1 MEFTEFANLLKPIIG
16 GSYNTK
22 RFTRTL
28 FESMMTED
36 GSLQIED
43 ISDETFKSYYNG
55 KTAITKIAQ
64 RVLANLEDENF
75 VEYLN
80 GFGDA
85 TTQELVTT
93 FESYIDDINLMN
105 ASRKI
110 TDLFL
115 EILRNAASSEKK
127 KSTPKS
133 TKKEEKT
140 PHDILS
146 ESILASGKVL
156 ADTWGK
162 AMENLAAEID
172 SSNTPKVSKVP
183 VLNEDVLNDKDS
195 AFLDRFKNEAE
206 PILEYCIEHDP
217 SGEWTKIS
225 LADEINDFLASWK
238 YDVRKIKDNTFR
250 TLVLD
255 TLNVLADYT
264 YYLSDKFLRLI
275 PDRNILWFR
284 NESWE
289 EGEQLR
295 NVLQPESYK
304 KRCEMRDIYMRLY
317 PIPEDNVGTDSI
329 ELPEEQPSKKS
340 TYSSSD
346 KALLQEF
353 TSDYDEIMVKLIS
366 EDYASSLI
374 DMSLPMKI
382 DDLYKNK
389 WISKADTFIDLTLKS
404 NVFALLGE
412 LNTLNNSFSDGATEI
427 SNIKKTRIKIRNLYV
442 KLHPDTFS
450 DTIPY
455 DAFIDDWNDEE
466 Y

>member
-1 MEFTEFANLLKPIIG
+1 MEFTEFANLLRPIIG

-55 KTAITKIAQ
+55 KTAITKISQ
-64 RVLANLEDENF
+64 RVLANLEDESF
-75 VEYLN
+75 VEYLD

-85 TTQELVTT
+85 TIQELVTA
-93 FESYIDDINLMN
+93 FEPYIDDINPMN

-115 EILRNAASSEKK
+115 EVLRNAASSEKK
-127 KSTPKS
+127 KSTSKS
-133 TKKEEKT
+133 AKTEEKK
-140 PHDILS
+140 PHDIIS
-146 ESILASGKVL
+146 ERILASGKVL
-156 ADTWGK
+156 VETWGK
-162 AMENLAAEID
+162 TMETLAAEID
-172 SSNTPKVSKVP
+172 SSNTSTHVKTP
-183 VLNEDVLNDKDS
+183 VLNEEILNEKDS
-195 AFLDRFKNEAE
+195 AFLERFKNEAE
-206 PILEYCIEHDP
+206 PLFEYCIEHDP
-217 SGEWTKIS
+217 AAGGTRIT
-225 LADEINDFLASWK
+225 LADEINYFISSWK
-238 YDVRKIKDNTFR
+238 FDVRKIKDNVFR
-250 TLVLD
+250 KLVLD
-255 TLNVLADYT
+255 TMQVLSDYT
-264 YYLSDKFLRLI
+264 YYISDKFLRLI

-295 NVLQPESYK
+295 NVLQPESHK
-304 KRCEMRDIYMRLY
+304 KRCEIRDLYMRLY
-317 PIPEDNVGTDSI
+317 PIPEDNVATDSV
-329 ELPEEQPSKKS
+329 ELPVAQPSEEFP
-340 TYSSSD
+340 YSSTD
-346 KALLQEF
+346 KTLLQEF
-353 TSDYDEIMVKLIS
+353 TADYDEIMIKLIS

-374 DMSLPMKI
+374 DMSLPTKI
-382 DDLYKNK
+382 ENLYKNK
-389 WISKADTFIDLTLKS
+389 WISKADSFVDPTLKS

-412 LNTLNNSFSDGATEI
+412 LNTLSNSFSDGPTAI
-427 SNIKKTRIKIRNLYV
+427 AHIKKTRINIRNLYV